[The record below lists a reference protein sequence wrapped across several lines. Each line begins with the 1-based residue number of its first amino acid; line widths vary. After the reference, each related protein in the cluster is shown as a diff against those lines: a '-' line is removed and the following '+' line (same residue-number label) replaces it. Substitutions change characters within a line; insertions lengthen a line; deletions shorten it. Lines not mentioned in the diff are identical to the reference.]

1 MQNEH
6 FALSLERDHKIAIKK
21 LEEILAIE
29 VILIVDQILTF
40 LLKFPNIKEIYGQID
55 NFINFAKNLDEYL
68 SSSLKKI
75 FLGEG
80 IVVEVSSINH
90 YIQVTENLF
99 KRIFSKH
106 QNFFEKVFQVFFSI
120 KIILKYE
127 EIKKYMLEIIENLKE
142 LINEIIQATID
153 INGDSKEITD
163 KIYQKNLVL
172 QQLRLKEFENNL
184 LI

>member
-40 LLKFPNIKEIYGQID
+40 LLKFPNVKEIYGQID

-106 QNFFEKVFQVFFSI
+106 QNFFEKVFQFFFFL
-120 KIILKYE
+120 LK
-127 EIKKYMLEIIENLKE
+127 
-142 LINEIIQATID
+142 
-153 INGDSKEITD
+153 
-163 KIYQKNLVL
+163 
-172 QQLRLKEFENNL
+172 
-184 LI
+184 